1 MRSSEWHVL
10 HTSWYTWKPR
20 RIAAWSNVLNHLLCS
35 HGYARGGRPSSDK
48 LALSDSMNGHSPYIC
63 WYHITEPSA
72 MAVAATAEVRD
83 VSGDVAFVCAR
94 VDAKR
99 T

>member
-1 MRSSEWHVL
+1 
-10 HTSWYTWKPR
+10 
-20 RIAAWSNVLNHLLCS
+20 
-35 HGYARGGRPSSDK
+35 
-48 LALSDSMNGHSPYIC
+48 
-63 WYHITEPSA
+63 

-99 T
+99 TDCVRPALAEVREATALVHEEISCAMTEF

>member
-1 MRSSEWHVL
+1 
-10 HTSWYTWKPR
+10 
-20 RIAAWSNVLNHLLCS
+20 
-35 HGYARGGRPSSDK
+35 
-48 LALSDSMNGHSPYIC
+48 
-63 WYHITEPSA
+63 

-99 T
+99 TDCVRPALAEVREATALVHEEISCAMTEFQTKRGRTPKVAFLLKEMGSPPCTLR